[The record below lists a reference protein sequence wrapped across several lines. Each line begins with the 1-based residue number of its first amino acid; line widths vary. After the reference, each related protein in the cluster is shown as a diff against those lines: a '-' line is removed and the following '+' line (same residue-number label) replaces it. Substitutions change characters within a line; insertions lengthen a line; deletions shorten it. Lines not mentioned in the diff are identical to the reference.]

1 MRNRKAFTLVELL
14 VVIAIIGILVGLLL
28 PAVNNARE
36 AARKVSCVNRLRQL
50 GLGLSEYEAAY
61 KYYPEGRMAPDYTVN
76 GRPENNPSTTYPVT
90 LPRGAWTGFR
100 SVHTF
105 LLPFLDQYTIYSK
118 IDFSKPT
125 SVQMIDANGNPV
137 NANYQA
143 YFHADAMFLC
153 PSEPNA
159 MRRISENNY
168 RYNFGGS
175 TPYAGAENTNDN
187 ANFFAFRNGLSCRG
201 NGAFTIGEHL
211 PTSAFTDGLSNT
223 VVFSE
228 RIMGSGADMRLVPA
242 LKGDMTTLINRSFP
256 MLTPEE
262 FYLQCESR
270 PHVIDS
276 FNFNSA
282 GRWLGGQLFSN
293 GWPFAF
299 YSSTMYNHVAPP
311 NWSRV
316 DCGQRSA
323 IPDRPGEHAIVSA
336 RSYHHGG
343 VNVTFGDSSTRFIS
357 ESIDLQVWRA
367 IGTRSG
373 AEQIIDRDELSK

>member
-1 MRNRKAFTLVELL
+1 MRNRTAFTLVELL
-14 VVIAIIGILVGLLL
+14 VVVAIIGILVGLLM

-50 GLGLSEYEAAY
+50 GLALSEYEAAY
-61 KYYPEGRMAPDYTVN
+61 KYFPAGRMTPDYSLN
-76 GRPENNPSTTYPVT
+76 GVVQTSGTTYPMII
-90 LPRGAWTGFR
+90 PRGGWTGFR

-105 LLPFLDQYTIYSK
+105 LLPFIDQYTVFSK
-118 IDFSKPT
+118 IDFKAPT
-125 SVQMIDANGNPV
+125 AVQMINASGTPV

-143 YFHADAMFLC
+143 YLIADAMFLC
-153 PSEPNA
+153 PSEVNA
-159 MRRISENNY
+159 LRRITENNY

-175 TPYAGAENTNDN
+175 TPYGGAENTNDN
-187 ANFFAFRNGLSCRG
+187 SNIFAFHDSMSCRG
-201 NGAFTIGEHL
+201 NGAFTIGETL
-211 PTSAFTDGLSNT
+211 PTAAFTDGLSNC

-228 RIMGSGADMRLVPA
+228 RIMGSGADMRVTKA
-242 LKGDMTTLINRSFP
+242 QKGDITTLVNRSFN
-256 MLTPEE
+256 MLTADQ
-262 FYLQCESR
+262 FYQQCESR
-270 PHVIDS
+270 PYVVDS

-311 NWSRV
+311 NWASV

-336 RSYHHGG
+336 RSYHLGG

-357 ESIDLQVWRA
+357 ESIDLPTWRA
-367 IGTRSG
+367 IGTRNG
-373 AEQIIDRDELSK
+373 NEQILNRDELSK